1 MSWLSAPPRSQAEQA
16 QTFRALVAAGLVVL
30 PGVWDGLS
38 ALLARAAGFR
48 AVYLS
53 GAAYTASR
61 GLPDLGIVGL
71 EEVVE
76 RAREIVQVSE
86 LPLIVDIDT
95 GYGGVLN
102 AARAARELAEAR
114 VAGVQIEDQQQPKK
128 CGHLSAK
135 LLAPPEELE
144 QKVRAIKQVAPDL
157 YVIARTDAYEREGI
171 EGVVARARRYLAAG
185 ADAIFPE
192 ALPSEEAF
200 RAVAAALPGVTL
212 LANLTEFGKTPA
224 FSAAEVA
231 AWGYRIALFPVSA
244 LRVAAKAM
252 ERLYR
257 TLAAEG
263 TTRSLVGEM
272 QTRAELYEL
281 LGYFAYEEFDTTLA
295 KSTLPEWP
303 GGGVQVDVR
312 KEG

>member
-1 MSWLSAPPRSQAEQA
+1 MSWIRERPRSQAELAQA
-16 QTFRALVAAGLVVL
+16 FRAAVGAGLVVL
-30 PGVWDGLS
+30 PGVYDGLS

-48 AVYLS
+48 ALYLS
-53 GAAYTASR
+53 GAAFTASR
-61 GLPDLGIVGL
+61 GLPDLGMVGL

-76 RAREIVQVSE
+76 RAREIVRATE

-102 AARAARELAEAR
+102 AARAAREFAEAR

-144 QKVRAIKQVAPDL
+144 HKIRAIKEVAPEL
-157 YVIARTDAYEREGI
+157 YVIARTDAYEQEGV

-192 ALPSEEAF
+192 ALPDEAAF

-212 LANLTEFGKTPA
+212 LANLTEFGRTPA
-224 FSAAEVA
+224 FTAAQVA
-231 AWGYRIALFPVSA
+231 EWGYRIALFPVSA
-244 LRVAAKAM
+244 LRVVAKAM

-257 TLAAEG
+257 TLVTEG
-263 TTRSLVGEM
+263 TTRGLIGEM

-281 LGYFAYEEFDTTLA
+281 LGYFAYEEFDATLA
-295 KSTLPEWP
+295 RSTLPEW
-303 GGGVQVDVR
+303 
-312 KEG
+312 EG

>member
-1 MSWLSAPPRSQAEQA
+1 MSWIRERPRPQQELAQAFRSA
-16 QTFRALVAAGLVVL
+16 VGAGLVVL
-30 PGVWDGLS
+30 PGVYDGLS

-48 AVYLS
+48 ALYLS
-53 GAAYTASR
+53 GAAFTASR
-61 GLPDLGIVGL
+61 GLPDLGMVGL

-76 RAREIVQVSE
+76 RAREIVRATE

-102 AARAARELAEAR
+102 AARAAREFAEAR

-144 QKVRAIKQVAPDL
+144 HKVRAIKEVAPEL
-157 YVIARTDAYEREGI
+157 YVIARTDAYEQEGV

-192 ALPSEEAF
+192 ALPDEKAF

-212 LANLTEFGKTPA
+212 LANLTEFGRTPA
-224 FSAAEVA
+224 FTAAQVA
-231 AWGYRIALFPVSA
+231 EWGYRIALFPVSA

-257 TLAAEG
+257 TLVTEE
-263 TTRSLVGEM
+263 TTRGLIGEM

-281 LGYFAYEEFDTTLA
+281 LGYFAYEEFDATLA
-295 KSTLPEWP
+295 RSTLPEW
-303 GGGVQVDVR
+303 
-312 KEG
+312 EG

>member
-1 MSWLSAPPRSQAEQA
+1 MTWLRQPLRAQRELARSFRQLVEQ
-16 QTFRALVAAGLVVL
+16 GLVVL
-30 PGVWDGLS
+30 PGVYDGLS

-48 AVYLS
+48 AIYLS
-53 GAAYTASR
+53 GAGYAASR

-76 RAREIVQVSE
+76 RARELVRVTG

-95 GYGGVLN
+95 GYGSVLT
-102 AARAARELAEAR
+102 AVRAARELAEAQ

-135 LLAPPEELE
+135 SLAPPEELE
-144 QKVRAIKQVAPDL
+144 QKVRAIKEVVPEL
-157 YVIARTDAYEREGI
+157 YVIARTDAYEQEGI
-171 EGVVARARRYLAAG
+171 DGVVRRARRYLAAG

-192 ALPSEEAF
+192 ALPTEDAF
-200 RAVAAALPGVTL
+200 RAVAAALPGVPL
-212 LANLTEFGKTPA
+212 LANLTEFGRTPA
-224 FSAAEVA
+224 FTAAQVA

-263 TTRSLVGEM
+263 TTRGLVDAM

-281 LGYFAYEEFDTTLA
+281 LDYFAYEDFDRSIA
-295 KSTLPEWP
+295 RSTLPEWP
-303 GGGVQVDVR
+303 G
-312 KEG
+312 

>member
-1 MSWLSAPPRSQAEQA
+1 MSWIRERPRSQAELAQA
-16 QTFRALVAAGLVVL
+16 FRAAVGAGLVVL
-30 PGVWDGLS
+30 PGVYDGLS

-48 AVYLS
+48 ALYLS
-53 GAAYTASR
+53 GAAFTASR
-61 GLPDLGIVGL
+61 GLPDLGMVGL

-76 RAREIVQVSE
+76 RAREIVRATE

-102 AARAARELAEAR
+102 AARAAREFAEAR

-144 QKVRAIKQVAPDL
+144 HKIRAIKEVAPEL
-157 YVIARTDAYEREGI
+157 YVIARTDAYEQEGV

-192 ALPSEEAF
+192 ALPDEAAF

-212 LANLTEFGKTPA
+212 LANLTEFGRTPA
-224 FSAAEVA
+224 FTVAQVAE
-231 AWGYRIALFPVSA
+231 WGYRIALFPVSA
-244 LRVAAKAM
+244 LRVSAKAM

-257 TLAAEG
+257 TLATEG
-263 TTRSLVGEM
+263 TTRGLIGEM

-281 LGYFAYEEFDTTLA
+281 LSYFAYEEFDATLA
-295 KSTLPEWP
+295 RSTLPGW
-303 GGGVQVDVR
+303 
-312 KEG
+312 EG

>member
-1 MSWLSAPPRSQAEQA
+1 MSWIRERPRSQAELAQA
-16 QTFRALVAAGLVVL
+16 FRAAVGAGLVVL
-30 PGVWDGLS
+30 PGVYDGLS

-48 AVYLS
+48 ALYLS
-53 GAAYTASR
+53 GAAFTASR
-61 GLPDLGIVGL
+61 GLPDLGMVGL

-76 RAREIVQVSE
+76 RAREIVRATE

-102 AARAARELAEAR
+102 AARAAREFAEAR

-144 QKVRAIKQVAPDL
+144 HKVRAIKEVAPEL
-157 YVIARTDAYEREGI
+157 YVIARTDAYEQEGV

-192 ALPSEEAF
+192 ALPDEKAF

-212 LANLTEFGKTPA
+212 LANLTEFGRTPA
-224 FSAAEVA
+224 FTAAQVA
-231 AWGYRIALFPVSA
+231 EWGYRIALFPVST

-257 TLAAEG
+257 TLATEG
-263 TTRSLVGEM
+263 TTRGLIGEM

-281 LGYFAYEEFDTTLA
+281 LGYFAYEEFDATLA
-295 KSTLPEWP
+295 RSTLPEW
-303 GGGVQVDVR
+303 
-312 KEG
+312 EG

>member
-1 MSWLSAPPRSQAEQA
+1 MSWIRERPRPQQELAQA
-16 QTFRALVAAGLVVL
+16 FRAAVGAGLVVL
-30 PGVWDGLS
+30 PGVYDGLS

-48 AVYLS
+48 ALYLS
-53 GAAYTASR
+53 GAAFTASR
-61 GLPDLGIVGL
+61 GLPDLGMVGL

-76 RAREIVQVSE
+76 RAREIVRATE

-102 AARAARELAEAR
+102 AARAAREFAEAR

-144 QKVRAIKQVAPDL
+144 HKVRAIKEVAPEL
-157 YVIARTDAYEREGI
+157 YVIARTDAYEQEGV

-192 ALPSEEAF
+192 ALPDEAAF
-200 RAVAAALPGVTL
+200 RAVAKALPGVTL
-212 LANLTEFGKTPA
+212 LANLTEFGRTPA
-224 FSAAEVA
+224 FTAAQVA
-231 AWGYRIALFPVSA
+231 EWGYRIALFPVSA

-257 TLAAEG
+257 TLVTEG
-263 TTRSLVGEM
+263 TTRGLIGEM

-281 LGYFAYEEFDTTLA
+281 LGYFAYEEFDATLA
-295 KSTLPEWP
+295 RSTLPEW
-303 GGGVQVDVR
+303 
-312 KEG
+312 EG

>member
-1 MSWLSAPPRSQAEQA
+1 MSWIRERPRSQAELAQA
-16 QTFRALVAAGLVVL
+16 FRAAVGAGLVVL
-30 PGVWDGLS
+30 PGVYDGLS

-48 AVYLS
+48 ALYLS
-53 GAAYTASR
+53 GAAFTASR
-61 GLPDLGIVGL
+61 GLPDLGMVGL

-76 RAREIVQVSE
+76 RAREIVRATE

-102 AARAARELAEAR
+102 AARAAREFAEAR

-144 QKVRAIKQVAPDL
+144 HKVRAIKEVAPEL
-157 YVIARTDAYEREGI
+157 YVIARTDAYEQEGV

-192 ALPSEEAF
+192 ALPDEKAF

-212 LANLTEFGKTPA
+212 LANLTEFGRTPA
-224 FSAAEVA
+224 FTAAQVA
-231 AWGYRIALFPVSA
+231 EWGYRIALFPVSA

-257 TLAAEG
+257 TLVTEG
-263 TTRSLVGEM
+263 TTRGLIGEM

-281 LGYFAYEEFDTTLA
+281 LGYFAYEEFDATLA
-295 KSTLPEWP
+295 RSTLPEW
-303 GGGVQVDVR
+303 
-312 KEG
+312 EG